1 LLEEIVAA
9 MQAAEIYEI
18 IYVDDGST
26 DHSADILRAAQERIS
41 RLRVLR
47 HKRLGLG
54 SAARLLQEAHQ
65 PPPRRRA
72 GASGGVG

>member
-1 LLEEIVAA
+1 MVSGLLLL
-9 MQAAEIYEI
+9 
-18 IYVDDGST
+18 T
-26 DHSADILRAAQERIS
+26 TRRK
-41 RLRVLR
+41 LRVLR
-47 HKRLGLG
+47 NKRLGLG